1 MMHPSHMPPPVIRE
15 RVKVRFVSGA
25 TDCAAWHYPGTN
37 GACIVMAGGLGVTV
51 GPGTDRFAKR
61 FHAAGY
67 TVLAFDYRYLGD
79 SGGQPRQIVRVAD
92 QLADWNAAISH
103 ASALPGVEP
112 DRVAIWGF
120 SLSGGHVFR
129 VASGNGLIAA
139 VIAQNPTGDGQ
150 AASRNA
156 MRHQSARALLR
167 FAGRA
172 VIDAVGGVFGRAPR
186 LVPLAGPPGTVA
198 VLTTPDAIDGATALD
213 PTGMYPDWCQQ
224 IGACSALKVGLYR
237 PGRLAERVRCPVL
250 VVVSDDDQSALAAPA
265 IRMAGR
271 LAQGELVRLPGGHY
285 ESFLGSFE
293 PVVAAEINF
302 LNRNIL
308 GQLP

>member
-61 FHAAGY
+61 IHAAGY

-79 SGGQPRQIVRVAD
+79 T
-92 QLADWNAAISH
+92 
-103 ASALPGVEP
+103 SALPGVEP

-237 PGRLAERVRCPVL
+237 PGRLAERVRCP
-250 VVVSDDDQSALAAPA
+250 ALAAPA